1 MRGFGEL
8 YPSEHASRRAEMLRL
23 LRLAVFFL
31 SWGDFIIFKIQILET
46 EARAFSSSL
55 SFFSLFF
62 LLGNDG
68 KGLALP
74 PPKIERPRGLSRV
87 HRCGTSIYRKKID
100 TQKV

>member
-46 EARAFSSSL
+46 EAPKTRAFSSSL
-55 SFFSLFF
+55 SFLFSLFF
-62 LLGNDG
+62 VR
-68 KGLALP
+68 
-74 PPKIERPRGLSRV
+74 E
-87 HRCGTSIYRKKID
+87 
-100 TQKV
+100 